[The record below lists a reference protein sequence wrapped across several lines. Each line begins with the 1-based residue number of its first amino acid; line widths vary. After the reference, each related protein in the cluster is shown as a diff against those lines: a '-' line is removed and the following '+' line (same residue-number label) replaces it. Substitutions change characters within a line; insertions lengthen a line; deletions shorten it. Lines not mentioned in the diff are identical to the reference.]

1 MFITIHSFRLLKYA
15 LGVGMLLT
23 LASACS
29 STTVQPASNVTFII
43 PVPVEAF
50 SPTAALQ
57 VSIWNAQQLRTLDQ
71 QAECVVA
78 HDMQT
83 GTDSVHCPEG
93 VEHQT
98 ITPENF
104 VFPIQAIDK
113 SIQLASHT
121 VRTGEKY
128 QIILR
133 GLSSD
138 DCNSTSAVAEETA
151 AASTITLGNLN
162 WMTTAMAC
170 IQP

>member
-1 MFITIHSFRLLKYA
+1 MFIIIHSFRILQYV
-15 LGVGMLLT
+15 LGVWMLLT
-23 LASACS
+23 LASSCS
-29 STTVQPASNVTFII
+29 LTTGQPAAKVTFII
-43 PVPVEAF
+43 PVPVEDF
-50 SPTAALQ
+50 SPAALR

-71 QAECVVA
+71 QAECVIA

-93 VEHQT
+93 VQYQK
-98 ITPENF
+98 ITPEDF

-113 SIQLASHT
+113 SIQLASQT

-138 DCNSTSAVAEETA
+138 DCNSTSAVAEGTTT
-151 AASTITLGNLN
+151 ASTITLENLD